1 MGGNLKSENVLVEKS
16 FAFAVRVV
24 KACQYLVKKKSE
36 HVLSKQLLRCGN
48 SIGANVEEAMGG
60 QSRADF
66 AAKLGIAYKEAREA
80 QYWIRLLRET
90 AYFSESEADSL
101 LHDVVELQKIIGSIR
116 VTLKTTSTTIRN
128 S

>member
-1 MGGNLKSENVLVEKS
+1 
-16 FAFAVRVV
+16 
-24 KACQYLVKKKSE
+24 
-36 HVLSKQLLRCGN
+36 
-48 SIGANVEEAMGG
+48 VEEAMGG